1 MKNKKETKIKEVDNS
16 ISGGAQ
22 DMVQIATKADLRTFI
37 TDVRDRLLKD
47 QAAPIFAMSAMQQV
61 MSLDSIYDLMDKDNK
76 EILQEIW
83 VKLHQSG
90 LPLEEATA
98 SFWRGRG
105 VGLSPL
111 TNEEKRRLRSPFLL
125 EMSPGFVGAVIP
137 MAATVPRG

>member
-61 MSLDSIYDLMDKDNK
+61 MTLDSIYDLMDKDNK

-83 VKLHQSG
+83 VKLSQSG
-90 LPLEEATA
+90 LHLRKPPLL
-98 SFWRGRG
+98 FGDG
-105 VGLSPL
+105 DGQ
-111 TNEEKRRLRSPFLL
+111 
-125 EMSPGFVGAVIP
+125 
-137 MAATVPRG
+137 AAAK